1 MSIQQFLLLYGIANK
16 DWKESCDKI
25 LDRAKRNKTHR
36 QLITEN
42 ENDVWLASELPLT
55 VTQIHQFANQQ
66 NQLA

>member
-1 MSIQQFLLLYGIANK
+1 MSIQQFLLLFGIINP
-16 DWKESCDKI
+16 DWRESCHKLI
-25 LDRAKRNKTHR
+25 QRAKANKTHR

-55 VTQIHQFANQQ
+55 VPQVHQFANQQ